1 MADKNWQ
8 QVREIFDAALD
19 HNREDRQKFVREAC
33 RENQTLLEEVESLL
47 ASADK
52 LEVFMEEPAFEQF
65 DLITGRK
72 TEKLETDRCFNQYQ
86 IIKRIGT
93 GGMGDVY
100 LAHDKKL
107 DRKVALK
114 VLPPEFARDAYQMS
128 RFVREAKSASVLNHP
143 NIITIYEIGEAD
155 GVHFIAIEFIDG
167 KTISAYNS
175 SNQKSLN
182 TDLEIAVQVT
192 FALAAAHEAG
202 IIHRDIKPD
211 NIMIRLDGIVKV
223 LDFGIAKATKANDFK
238 SESKNAVKDDTMPG
252 IIMGTPQF
260 MSPEQSRGKDID
272 HQSDIF
278 SFGVVLYEM
287 FSGIS
292 PFRGETVSDII
303 AAVLTFEPPRLVG
316 VPTELA
322 DIVHKSLQKDKKK
335 RYQTARSF
343 WQQLK
348 EFQQEFEIENRVE
361 KKSATAVNVNQQ
373 QIFETPPKSG
383 IKKAVVR
390 SLINTVG
397 REKEKSELQTAFKI
411 AVAQRGK
418 LMCFSG
424 EPGIGK
430 TTLVENFLNEISGDN
445 QTVIVRGRSSERLAG
460 TEVYLPFL
468 EVLENLV
475 ENDHGLMQV
484 LKQLAPTWFE
494 QIATLSENSHKPAK
508 ELKLASQERMKR
520 EFANFLQVVSD
531 QNSLVVFFDDLHW
544 ADVSTI
550 DMLNFLA
557 SRFDTLR
564 CLIIATYRPT
574 DMLIAKHPFL
584 QIKPDLQ
591 ARGLCQEF
599 FLEFLTE
606 KEIAE
611 YLTLTFP
618 KNRFPVG
625 FAKLIHAKT
634 EGSPLFM
641 ADLVRYLR
649 NHQVIANTSG
659 VWKLEQTL
667 PDIQREMPESVRGM
681 IERKIA
687 QLSEFDNNLLT
698 VASVQGYEFDS
709 AVVAQVLELEPD
721 EVEGHFERF
730 ERVYAFVKLTAE
742 AEFPNRTLTLKYRF
756 VHVLY
761 QNALFSVL
769 RATRKAN
776 LSCEVAQVL
785 ESFYGDKTNE
795 AAHELAVLWES
806 AREPARAA
814 AYFLHGAQQAGKM
827 FASHEAGQIAQ
838 RALNLVQQLSETEEK
853 MRLELPLQ
861 VLVGNYLL
869 AKNGLADPT
878 VGETYNRIREL
889 SERTSDTQY
898 LLPMLFG
905 QASYHIFRGEFEKA
919 LKTSFEFRDIA
930 EREND
935 PSVIVADRLIGMVN
949 LFKGELN
956 TARKYLEQ
964 SLTAYN
970 AKIHRELASR
980 YGSEPAV
987 IANCLLILTNWLQGY
1002 PEKAL
1007 ANMHEAQRIAAK
1019 TPHPHTQNLTLV
1031 YSAILHQYLRLP
1043 EKVAEL
1049 TEKQIRLSEEGG
1061 LAMWRAL
1068 GGTINACANGEIEN
1082 NPSAVNEM
1090 QNGIKNLRD
1099 TGTQIF
1105 SNVYFFLAE
1114 LCGKFGQTEIG
1125 LVALREAQK
1134 FIEKNNEFWLQAE
1147 LYRLHGE
1154 LQLQNDADENE
1165 AETHFQRAIEIARL
1179 QTAKSLELRATM
1191 SLSRLWQKQGKTAK
1205 ARKSLAKIYNWFTEG
1220 FDTADLQ
1227 NVKDFLDKL

>member
-1 MADKNWQ
+1 MADENWQ
-8 QVREIFDAALD
+8 QIRKIFDDAMRQRL
-19 HNREDRQKFVREAC
+19 EVRQKFVRQAC
-33 RENQTLLEEVESLL
+33 GENKTLLAEIESLL
-47 ASADK
+47 LSFDSAESFMETPAVTKVADIIETESKK
-52 LEVFMEEPAFEQF
+52 LEMGEHLGHYE
-65 DLITGRK
+65 
-72 TEKLETDRCFNQYQ
+72 
-86 IIKRIGT
+86 IIKEIGA
-93 GGMGDVY
+93 GGMGEVY

-107 DRKVALK
+107 ERKVALK
-114 VLPPEFARDAYQMS
+114 VLPPEFARDAHQMS

-155 GVHFIAIEFIDG
+155 GVNFIAIEFIDG
-167 KTISAYNS
+167 KTLSAYKI
-175 SNQKSLN
+175 SNQKSLK

-192 FALAAAHEAG
+192 FALTAAHEAG

-211 NIMIRLDGIVKV
+211 NIMIRQDGIVKV
-223 LDFGIAKATKANDFK
+223 LDFGLAKDTKPNGLK
-238 SESKNAVKDDTMPG
+238 SESKNAFKDDTLPG
-252 IIMGTPQF
+252 MIMGTPQF
-260 MSPEQSRGKDID
+260 MSPEQARGKDID

-278 SFGVVLYEM
+278 SFGIVLYEM
-287 FSGIS
+287 FSGTS

-303 AAVLTFEPPRLVG
+303 AAVLTFEPPRLAG
-316 VPTELA
+316 IPTELA
-322 DIVHKSLQKDKKK
+322 EIVHKSLQKDKRK
-335 RYQTARSF
+335 RYQTTRSF
-343 WQQLK
+343 WQDLK
-348 EFQQEFEIENRVE
+348 KFQQEFENKNRVE
-361 KKSATAVNVNQQ
+361 KKSATAVDETQR
-373 QIFETPPKSG
+373 QIFETPLKTG

-390 SLINTVG
+390 SQINTVG
-397 REKEKSELQTAFKI
+397 REKENKELQTAFKI
-411 AVAQRGK
+411 AVAKRGK

-445 QTVIVRGRSSERLAG
+445 QTIIVRGRSSERLAG

-494 QIATLSENSHKPAK
+494 QIATLSENSHKPAE
-508 ELKLASQERMKR
+508 ELKPASQERMKR

-531 QNSLVVFFDDLHW
+531 HNSLVIFFDDLHW

-599 FLEFLTE
+599 FLDFLNE

-618 KNRFPVG
+618 ENRFPVG
-625 FAKLIHAKT
+625 FAKLIHSKT

-709 AVVAQVLELEPD
+709 AVVAQVLNLEPG
-721 EVEGHFERF
+721 EVEDHFERF

-776 LSCEVAQVL
+776 LSREVAEVL

-806 AREPARAA
+806 AREPAKAA

-838 RALNLVQQLSETEEK
+838 RALNLVQQMSETEEK

-861 VLVGNYLL
+861 VLLGNYLL
-869 AKNGLADPT
+869 AKNGLADST
-878 VGETYNRIREL
+878 VAETYNRIHDL
-889 SERTSDTQY
+889 SERTGNTQY

-935 PSVIVADRLIGMVN
+935 PSLMVADRLIGMVN
-949 LFKGELN
+949 LFKGDLN
-956 TARKYLEQ
+956 TARKYLEH
-964 SLTAYN
+964 SLSAYN

-1007 ANMHEAQRIAAK
+1007 ANMREAQRIAAK
-1019 TPHPHTQNLTLV
+1019 TPHQHTQNLTLV
-1031 YSAILHQYLRLP
+1031 YSAILHQYLHLP
-1043 EKVAEL
+1043 QKVAEL
-1049 TEKQIRLSEEGG
+1049 TDKQIRLSEESG
-1061 LAMWRAL
+1061 LAMWLAL

-1090 QNGIKNLRD
+1090 QDGIKNLRD

-1105 SNVYFFLAE
+1105 SNVYFWLAE

-1125 LVALREAQK
+1125 LAALREAQK
-1134 FIEKNNEFWLQAE
+1134 FIEKNNEVWLQAE
-1147 LYRLHGE
+1147 LYRLRGE
-1154 LQLQNDADENE
+1154 LQLQNNADENE

-1191 SLSRLWQKQGKTAK
+1191 SLSRLWQKQGETAK
-1205 ARKSLAKIYNWFTEG
+1205 ARNSLAKIYNWFTEG
-1220 FDTADLQ
+1220 FETADLQ
-1227 NVKDFLDKL
+1227 DAKDFLDKL

>member
-1 MADKNWQ
+1 MADDNWL
-8 QVREIFDAALD
+8 QVRKIFDDAR
-19 HNREDRQKFVREAC
+19 HQKPEDRAEFV
-33 RENQTLLEEVESLL
+33 NQVCSNDKILWAEVESLL
-47 ASADK
+47 RSLDSSDS
-52 LEVFMEEPAFEQF
+52 FMETPAVAIVISTVEAEN
-65 DLITGRK
+65 K
-72 TEKLETDRCFNQYQ
+72 KLETGKCFGHYE
-86 IIKRIGT
+86 IIKQIGV
-93 GGMGDVY
+93 GGMGEVY
-100 LAHDKKL
+100 LAKDIKL
-107 DRKVALK
+107 DRQVAVKILK
-114 VLPPEFARDAYQMS
+114 EKFSQHQSNLR
-128 RFVREAKSASVLNHP
+128 RFVSEAKAASALNHP
-143 NIITIYEIGEAD
+143 NILTIYEFGEAED
-155 GVHFIAIEFIDG
+155 VHFIVSEYVEG
-167 KTISAYNS
+167 KTLREILRESKLKLAEILDISI
-175 SNQKSLN
+175 Q
-182 TDLEIAVQVT
+182 IAG
-192 FALAAAHEAG
+192 ALSAAHKAHL
-202 IIHRDIKPD
+202 IHRDIKPE
-211 NIMIRLDGIVKV
+211 NIMIRPDGYVKI
-223 LDFGIAKATKANDFK
+223 LDFGLAKIIQPKQAIVGLETETGKG
-238 SESKNAVKDDTMPG
+238 V
-252 IIMGTPQF
+252 IMGTVNY

-287 FSGIS
+287 FSGTS
-292 PFRGETVSDII
+292 PFRRETVSDII
-303 AAVLTFEPPRLVG
+303 AAVLTFEPPQLVG
-316 VPTELA
+316 IPTELA
-322 DIVHKSLQKDKKK
+322 EIVHKSLQKDKQK
-335 RYQTARSF
+335 RYQTTRSL
-343 WQQLK
+343 WQDLK
-348 EFQQEFEIENRVE
+348 EFQQEFEIKNRAE
-361 KKSATAVNVNQQ
+361 KKSAAIINETQP
-373 QIFETPPKSG
+373 QIFETPLKSE

-390 SLINTVG
+390 SQINTVG
-397 REKEKSELQTAFKI
+397 REKENRELQTAFKI
-411 AVAQRGK
+411 AVAKRGK
-418 LMCFSG
+418 LMCIAG

-445 QTVIVRGRSSERLAG
+445 QTVIARGRSSERLAG

-475 ENDHGLMQV
+475 ENDHSLIQV

-494 QIATLSENSHKPAK
+494 QIAPLSENSHKSAE

-520 EFANFLQVVSD
+520 EFANFLQVVSE
-531 QNSLVVFFDDLHW
+531 QNSLVIFFDDLHW

-557 SRFDTLR
+557 SRFDTLK

-574 DMLIAKHPFL
+574 DMLIAKHLFL

-591 ARGLCQEF
+591 ARGLCSEF
-599 FLEFLTE
+599 LLEFLTE
-606 KEIAE
+606 KEIGE

-618 KNRFPVG
+618 ENRFPVG
-625 FAKLIHAKT
+625 FAKLIHTKT

-641 ADLVRYLR
+641 ADLLRYLR

-687 QLSEFDNNLLT
+687 QLSEFDKKLLT

-709 AVVAQVLELEPD
+709 AVVAQVLNLKPD
-721 EVEGHFERF
+721 EVEEHFERF
-730 ERVYAFVKLTAE
+730 ERVYAFVKLTDE

-769 RATRKAN
+769 RATLKAN
-776 LSCEVAQVL
+776 LSREVAQVL
-785 ESFYGDKTNE
+785 ESLYGDKTNE

-806 AREPARAA
+806 AREPAKAA

-838 RALNLVQQLSETEEK
+838 RALNLVQQMPETEEK

-861 VLVGNYLL
+861 VLLGNYLL
-869 AKNGLADPT
+869 AKNGLADSS
-878 VGETYNRIREL
+878 VAETYNRIREL
-889 SERTSDTQY
+889 SERTGDTQY

-935 PSVIVADRLIGMVN
+935 PSIVVADRLIGMVN
-949 LFKGELN
+949 LFKGELI

-964 SLTAYN
+964 SLSAYN

-987 IANCLLILTNWLQGY
+987 ITNCLLILTNWLQGY

-1007 ANMHEAQRIAAK
+1007 ANMQEAQRIAAK

-1031 YSAILHQYLRLP
+1031 YSAMLHQYLRLP
-1043 EKVAEL
+1043 QKVAEL
-1049 TEKQIRLSEEGG
+1049 ADKQIKLSEEGG
-1061 LAMWRAL
+1061 LAMWHAL
-1068 GGTINACANGEIEN
+1068 GVTINACANGEIKN
-1082 NPSAVNEM
+1082 NPSFVNKM
-1090 QNGIKNLRD
+1090 QDGIKNLRE

-1105 SNVYFFLAE
+1105 SNVYFCLAE

-1125 LVALREAQK
+1125 LAALREAQT
-1134 FIEKNNEFWLQAE
+1134 FIEKNNELWLQAE
-1147 LYRLHGE
+1147 LYRLRGE
-1154 LQLQNDADENE
+1154 LQLQNGADENK
-1165 AETHFQRAIEIARL
+1165 AANHFQQAIKIARL
-1179 QTAKSLELRATM
+1179 QTAKSLQLRATI
-1191 SLSRLWQKQGKTAK
+1191 SLARLWQKQGKNAK

-1227 NVKDFLDKL
+1227 DAKDFLDKL